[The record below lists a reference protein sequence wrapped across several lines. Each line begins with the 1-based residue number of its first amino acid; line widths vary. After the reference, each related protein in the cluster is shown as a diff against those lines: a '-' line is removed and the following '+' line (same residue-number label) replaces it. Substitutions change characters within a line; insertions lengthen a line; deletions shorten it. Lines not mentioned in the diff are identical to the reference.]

1 MHKTDIERKMDESL
15 DRFTKEINFILET
28 SDFTESQKEN
38 LLLMMKHVFYTF
50 NDFKNVIKR
59 LG

>member
-1 MHKTDIERKMDESL
+1 MNKMDIERELDKSL
-15 DRFTKEINFILET
+15 DRFTQEINFILET

-50 NDFKNVIKR
+50 SDFKNVIKR